1 VKHETFTFTVENGTG
16 TMTLGLGFRWIRNGI
31 AVNYEYIKV
40 FDNHMSC
47 FVPHEHSAR
56 KFSPK
61 VTGYGRLQ
69 E

>member
-1 VKHETFTFTVENGTG
+1 MENGTG
-16 TMTLGLGFRWIRNGI
+16 TVTLGLGFQWIRNGI
-31 AVNYEYIKV
+31 AVNYIKV